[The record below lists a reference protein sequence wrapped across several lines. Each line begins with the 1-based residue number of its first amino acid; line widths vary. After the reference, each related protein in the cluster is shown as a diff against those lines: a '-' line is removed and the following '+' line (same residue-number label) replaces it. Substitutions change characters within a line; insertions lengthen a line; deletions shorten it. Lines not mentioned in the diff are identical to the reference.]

1 MENQLVKSTEERT
14 FQYQDSL
21 PSLPVPSLEE
31 SLKKYLESVKPFA
44 NEEEYKKTE
53 AIVQKF
59 QNGIGKTLQ
68 QKLLERAKEKRNW
81 LEEWWLN
88 VAYLD
93 VRIPSQLNVNFAGP
107 ASHTEH
113 YWPPKEGTQLERGS
127 INLWHNLIYWQL
139 LRKEK
144 VAVHKVGNTPLDMN
158 QFRMLFSTCKVP
170 GITRDSIMSYF
181 RTESEGCCPS
191 HIAVLCRGR
200 VFVFDGILEG
210 SLITPPEILSTENAA
225 VKILAQVF
233 DAHMCASV
241 SDYTQER
248 TGGAREYLIH
258 LNPDNL
264 TMLEKIQSSL
274 LVFSLEDDSPHVTPE
289 DYSQVTAKIL
299 TGDPTVRWG
308 DKSYNLI
315 SFSNGVFGCNCDEIL
330 HLAWDML
337 NLGPNLVKSLIQTTT
352 EVWWLSKKSKVAL
365 IGEEGRVVDV
375 QHAPFDAMVMVNIS
389 HYVDQKIIETEG
401 RWKGSEKVRDIPL
414 PEELVFT
421 VDEKVL
427 NDINQAKAQYLK
439 QASDLQIVV
448 YAFTPFGKK
457 LTKKVMLHPDTPGCC
472 YETAMT
478 RYFYHGR
485 TETMR
490 SCTVEAVRWCQS
502 MQDPSSTILEQQHKM
517 LQAFAKHNKL
527 MKDCSAGKGFDRHL
541 LGLLLTAKEEGLPV
555 PELFTDPLFSRSGG
569 GGNFV
574 LSTSLVG
581 YLRVQGVVAPMVHN
595 GYGFFYHIRDD
606 RFVVA
611 CAAWKSCPE
620 TDAEKLVQLIFRAF
634 HDMMRLVNPAHL

>member
-1 MENQLVKSTEERT
+1 MENQLAKSSEERT

-59 QNGIGKTLQ
+59 QNGIGEKLQ

-81 LEEWWLN
+81 LEDWWLN

-93 VRIPSQLNVNFAGP
+93 VRIPSQLHVNFGGP
-107 ASHTEH
+107 ASHIEH

-127 INLWHNLIYWQL
+127 ISLWHILNYWQL

-144 VAVHKVGNTPLDMN
+144 LPVHKVGNTPLDMN

-170 GITRDSIMSYF
+170 GMTRDSVINYF
-181 RTESEGCCPS
+181 RTESEGHCPS
-191 HIAVLCRGR
+191 HIAVMCRGR
-200 VFVFDGILEG
+200 VFVFDVMHEG
-210 SLITPPEILSTENAA
+210 CLMTPPEILRQLTYIQKKCHSEPDGPGVAA
-225 VKILAQVF
+225 LT
-233 DAHMCASV
+233 SE
-241 SDYTQER
+241 ER
-248 TGGAREYLIH
+248 TRWAKAREYLIS
-258 LNPDNL
+258 LNPENL

-274 LVFSLEDDSPHVTPE
+274 LVFCLDDGSPHVTPE
-289 DYSQVTAKIL
+289 DYSQVATKVL

-315 SFSNGVFGCNCDEIL
+315 SFSNGVFGCNCD
-330 HLAWDML
+330 
-337 NLGPNLVKSLIQTTT
+337 
-352 EVWWLSKKSKVAL
+352 
-365 IGEEGRVVDV
+365 
-375 QHAPFDAMVMVNIS
+375 
-389 HYVDQKIIETEG
+389 
-401 RWKGSEKVRDIPL
+401 GSDKVRDIPL

-427 NDINQAKAQYLK
+427 NDINQAKAQYFK
-439 QASDLQIVV
+439 QASDLQLLV
-448 YAFTPFGKK
+448 YAFTSFGKK
-457 LTKKVMLHPDTPGCC
+457 LTKKKKLHPDTFVQLALQLAYYRLHGRPGCC

-485 TETMR
+485 TETVR

-502 MQDPSSTILEQQHKM
+502 MQDPSTSLFEQQHKM
-517 LQAFAKHNKL
+517 LEAFAKHNKM
-527 MKDCSAGKGFDRHL
+527 MKDCSTGKGFDRHL
-541 LGLLLTAKEEGLPV
+541 LGLSLIAKEECLPV

-574 LSTSLVG
+574 LSTSLIG
-581 YLRVQGVVAPMVHN
+581 YLRVQGVVVPMVHN

-606 RFVVA
+606 RFIVA
-611 CAAWKSCPE
+611 CTAWKSCPE
-620 TDAEKLVQLIFRAF
+620 TDAEKLVQQTFRAF
-634 HDMMRLVNPAHL
+634 SDMMQLMDIAHL

>member
-1 MENQLVKSTEERT
+1 MENQLTKSTEERT

-93 VRIPSQLNVNFAGP
+93 VRIPSQLNVNFVGP
-107 ASHTEH
+107 ASHIEH

-127 INLWHNLIYWQL
+127 INLWHNLTYWQL

-170 GITRDSIMSYF
+170 GITRDSIVSYF
-181 RTESEGCCPS
+181 RTESEGRCPS

-200 VFVFDGILEG
+200 VFVFDAILEG
-210 SLITPPEILSTENAA
+210 SLITPPEILRQLTYIQKKCHSEPDGPGVAA
-225 VKILAQVF
+225 LT
-233 DAHMCASV
+233 SE
-241 SDYTQER
+241 ER
-248 TGGAREYLIH
+248 TRWAKAREYLIH

-308 DKSYNLI
+308 DKSYNLV
-315 SFSNGVFGCNCDEIL
+315 SFSNGVFGCNCD
-330 HLAWDML
+330 
-337 NLGPNLVKSLIQTTT
+337 
-352 EVWWLSKKSKVAL
+352 
-365 IGEEGRVVDV
+365 
-375 QHAPFDAMVMVNIS
+375 HAPFDAMVIVNIS

-439 QASDLQIVV
+439 QASDLQIVA

-457 LTKKVMLHPDTPGCC
+457 LTKKVMLHPDTFVQLALQLAYYRLHGRPGCC

-502 MQDPSSTILEQQHKM
+502 MQDPSSTLLEQQHKM

-581 YLRVQGVVAPMVHN
+581 YLRVQGVVVPMVHN

-611 CAAWKSCPE
+611 CTAWKSCPE

>member
-1 MENQLVKSTEERT
+1 MENQLAKSTEERT
-14 FQYQDSL
+14 FQYQDTL

-44 NEEEYKKTE
+44 NEDEYKKTDE
-53 AIVQKF
+53 IVQKF
-59 QNGIGKTLQ
+59 QNGIGEKLH
-68 QKLLERAKEKRNW
+68 QKLLERAKGKRNW

-107 ASHTEH
+107 AAHFEH

-127 INLWHNLIYWQL
+127 IILWHNFNYWQL

-144 VAVHKVGNTPLDMN
+144 VPVHKAGNTPLDMN

-170 GITRDSIMSYF
+170 GITRDSIINYF
-181 RTESEGCCPS
+181 RTESEGRSPN

-200 VFVFDGILEG
+200 VFVFDIIHEG
-210 SLITPPEILSTENAA
+210 CLITPPELLRQLTYIHKKCHSEPDGPGVAA
-225 VKILAQVF
+225 LT
-233 DAHMCASV
+233 SE
-241 SDYTQER
+241 ER
-248 TGGAREYLIH
+248 TRWAKAREYLIG
-258 LNPDNL
+258 LDPENFN
-264 TMLEKIQSSL
+264 MLEKIQSSL
-274 LVFSLEDDSPHVTPE
+274 LVYSLEDSSPHVTPE
-289 DYSQVTAKIL
+289 DYSQITAMVL
-299 TGDPTVRWG
+299 TGDPMVRWG

-315 SFSNGVFGCNCDEIL
+315 SFSNGVFGCSCD
-330 HLAWDML
+330 
-337 NLGPNLVKSLIQTTT
+337 
-352 EVWWLSKKSKVAL
+352 
-365 IGEEGRVVDV
+365 
-375 QHAPFDAMVMVNIS
+375 HAPFDAMVMVNIS
-389 HYVDQKIIETEG
+389 HYVDEKILENEG
-401 RWKGSEKVRDIPL
+401 RWKGTEKLRDIPL

-427 NDINQAKAQYLK
+427 TDISHAKAQYLK
-439 QASDLQIVV
+439 QASDLQIVAC
-448 YAFTPFGKK
+448 AFTSFGKK
-457 LTKKVMLHPDTPGCC
+457 LTKKQQLHPDTFIQLALQLAYYRLHGRPGCC

-502 MQDPSSTILEQQHKM
+502 MQDPSSSLHERQQKM
-517 LQAFAKHNKL
+517 LQAFAKHNKM

-541 LGLLLTAKEEGLPV
+541 LGLLLIAKEEGLPV
-555 PELFTDPLFSRSGG
+555 PELFIDPLFSKSGG

-581 YLRVQGVVAPMVHN
+581 YLRVQGVVVPMVHN

-611 CAAWKSCPE
+611 CSAWKSCLE
-620 TDAEKLVQLIFRAF
+620 TDAEKLVQLTFCAF
-634 HDMMRLVNPAHL
+634 HDMIQLMNPAHL

>member
-210 SLITPPEILSTENAA
+210 SLITPPEILRQLTYIQKKCHSEPDGPGVAA
-225 VKILAQVF
+225 LT
-233 DAHMCASV
+233 SE
-241 SDYTQER
+241 ER
-248 TGGAREYLIH
+248 TRWAKAREYLIH

-315 SFSNGVFGCNCDEIL
+315 SFSNGVFGCNCD
-330 HLAWDML
+330 
-337 NLGPNLVKSLIQTTT
+337 
-352 EVWWLSKKSKVAL
+352 
-365 IGEEGRVVDV
+365 
-375 QHAPFDAMVMVNIS
+375 HAPFDAMVMVNIS

-457 LTKKVMLHPDTPGCC
+457 LTKKVMLHPDTFVQLALHLAYYRLHGRPGCC

>member
-1 MENQLVKSTEERT
+1 MENQLAKSSEERT

-59 QNGIGKTLQ
+59 QNGIGEKLQ

-81 LEEWWLN
+81 LEDWWLN

-93 VRIPSQLNVNFAGP
+93 VRIPSQLHVNFGGP
-107 ASHTEH
+107 ASHIEH

-127 INLWHNLIYWQL
+127 ISLWHILNYWQL

-144 VAVHKVGNTPLDMN
+144 LPVHKVGNTPLDMH

-170 GITRDSIMSYF
+170 GITRDSVINYF
-181 RTESEGCCPS
+181 RTESEGHCPS
-191 HIAVLCRGR
+191 HIAVMCRGR
-200 VFVFDGILEG
+200 VFVFDVMHEG
-210 SLITPPEILSTENAA
+210 CLMTPPEILRQLTYIQKKCHSEPDGPGVAA
-225 VKILAQVF
+225 LT
-233 DAHMCASV
+233 SE
-241 SDYTQER
+241 ER
-248 TGGAREYLIH
+248 TRW
-258 LNPDNL
+258 
-264 TMLEKIQSSL
+264 
-274 LVFSLEDDSPHVTPE
+274 
-289 DYSQVTAKIL
+289 AKVATKVL

-315 SFSNGVFGCNCDEIL
+315 SFSNGVFGCNCD
-330 HLAWDML
+330 
-337 NLGPNLVKSLIQTTT
+337 
-352 EVWWLSKKSKVAL
+352 
-365 IGEEGRVVDV
+365 
-375 QHAPFDAMVMVNIS
+375 HAPYDAMVIVSIS
-389 HYVDQKIIETEG
+389 YYVDQKIFESEG
-401 RWKGSEKVRDIPL
+401 RWTGSDKVRDIPL

-427 NDINQAKAQYLK
+427 NDINQAKAQYFK
-439 QASDLQIVV
+439 QASDLQLLV
-448 YAFTPFGKK
+448 YAFTSFGKK
-457 LTKKVMLHPDTPGCC
+457 LTKKKKLHPDTFVQLALQLAYYRLHGRPGCC

-485 TETMR
+485 TETVR

-502 MQDPSSTILEQQHKM
+502 MQDPSTSLFEQQHRM
-517 LQAFAKHNKL
+517 LEAFAKHNKM
-527 MKDCSAGKGFDRHL
+527 MKDCSTGKGFDRHL
-541 LGLLLTAKEEGLPV
+541 LGLSLIAKEECLPV

-574 LSTSLVG
+574 LSTSLIG
-581 YLRVQGVVAPMVHN
+581 YLRVQGVVVPMVHN

-606 RFVVA
+606 RFIVA
-611 CAAWKSCPE
+611 CTAWKSCPE
-620 TDAEKLVQLIFRAF
+620 TDAEKLVQQTFRAF
-634 HDMMRLVNPAHL
+634 SDMMQLMDIAHL

>member
-1 MENQLVKSTEERT
+1 MENQLAKSSEERT

-59 QNGIGKTLQ
+59 QNGIGEKLQ

-81 LEEWWLN
+81 LEDWWLN

-93 VRIPSQLNVNFAGP
+93 VRIPSQLHVNFGGP
-107 ASHTEH
+107 ASHIEH

-127 INLWHNLIYWQL
+127 ISLWHILNYWQL

-144 VAVHKVGNTPLDMN
+144 LPVHKVGNTPLDMN

-170 GITRDSIMSYF
+170 GMTRDSVINYF
-181 RTESEGCCPS
+181 RTESEGHCPS
-191 HIAVLCRGR
+191 HIAVMCRGR
-200 VFVFDGILEG
+200 VFVFDVMHEG
-210 SLITPPEILSTENAA
+210 CLMTPPEILRQLTYIQKKCHSEPDGPGVAA
-225 VKILAQVF
+225 LT
-233 DAHMCASV
+233 SE
-241 SDYTQER
+241 ER
-248 TGGAREYLIH
+248 TRWAKAREYLIS
-258 LNPDNL
+258 LNPENL

-274 LVFSLEDDSPHVTPE
+274 LVFCLDDGSPHVTPE
-289 DYSQVTAKIL
+289 DYSQVATKVL

-315 SFSNGVFGCNCDEIL
+315 SFSNGVFGCNCD
-330 HLAWDML
+330 
-337 NLGPNLVKSLIQTTT
+337 
-352 EVWWLSKKSKVAL
+352 
-365 IGEEGRVVDV
+365 
-375 QHAPFDAMVMVNIS
+375 
-389 HYVDQKIIETEG
+389 
-401 RWKGSEKVRDIPL
+401 GSDKVRDIPL

-427 NDINQAKAQYLK
+427 NDINQAKAQYFK
-439 QASDLQIVV
+439 QASDLQLLV
-448 YAFTPFGKK
+448 YAFTSFGKK
-457 LTKKVMLHPDTPGCC
+457 LTKKKKLHPDTFVQLALQLAYYRLHGRPGCC

-485 TETMR
+485 TETVR

-502 MQDPSSTILEQQHKM
+502 MQDPSTSLFEQQHKM
-517 LQAFAKHNKL
+517 LEAFAKHNKM
-527 MKDCSAGKGFDRHL
+527 MKDCSTGKGFDRHL
-541 LGLLLTAKEEGLPV
+541 LGLSLIAKEECLPV

-574 LSTSLVG
+574 LSTSLIG
-581 YLRVQGVVAPMVHN
+581 YLRVQGVVVPMVHN

-606 RFVVA
+606 R
-611 CAAWKSCPE
+611 
-620 TDAEKLVQLIFRAF
+620 L
-634 HDMMRLVNPAHL
+634 

>member
-1 MENQLVKSTEERT
+1 MENQLAKSTEERT

-59 QNGIGKTLQ
+59 QNGIGEKLQ

-81 LEEWWLN
+81 LEDWWLN

-93 VRIPSQLNVNFAGP
+93 VRIPSQLHVNFGGP
-107 ASHTEH
+107 ASHIEH

-127 INLWHNLIYWQL
+127 ISLWHILNYWQL
-139 LRKEK
+139 LRKQLTYIQKKCRREPDGPG
-144 VAVHKVGNTPLDMN
+144 VAALT
-158 QFRMLFSTCKVP
+158 
-170 GITRDSIMSYF
+170 
-181 RTESEGCCPS
+181 SE
-191 HIAVLCRGR
+191 
-200 VFVFDGILEG
+200 
-210 SLITPPEILSTENAA
+210 
-225 VKILAQVF
+225 
-233 DAHMCASV
+233 
-241 SDYTQER
+241 ER
-248 TGGAREYLIH
+248 TRWAKAREYLIS
-258 LNPDNL
+258 LNPENL

-274 LVFSLEDDSPHVTPE
+274 LVFCLDDGSPRVTPE
-289 DYSQVTAKIL
+289 DYSQVATKVL

-315 SFSNGVFGCNCDEIL
+315 SFSNGVFGCNCD
-330 HLAWDML
+330 
-337 NLGPNLVKSLIQTTT
+337 
-352 EVWWLSKKSKVAL
+352 
-365 IGEEGRVVDV
+365 
-375 QHAPFDAMVMVNIS
+375 HAPYDAMVIVSIS
-389 HYVDQKIIETEG
+389 YYVDQKIFESEG
-401 RWKGSEKVRDIPL
+401 RWTGSDKVRDIPL

-427 NDINQAKAQYLK
+427 NDINQAKAQYFK
-439 QASDLQIVV
+439 QASDLQLLV
-448 YAFTPFGKK
+448 YAFTSFGKK
-457 LTKKVMLHPDTPGCC
+457 LTKKKKLHPDTFVQLALQLAYYRLHGRPGCC

-485 TETMR
+485 TETVR

-502 MQDPSSTILEQQHKM
+502 MQDPSTSLFEQQHRM
-517 LQAFAKHNKL
+517 LEAFAKHNKM
-527 MKDCSAGKGFDRHL
+527 MKDCSTGKGFDRHL
-541 LGLLLTAKEEGLPV
+541 LGLSLIAKEECLPV

-574 LSTSLVG
+574 LSTSLIG
-581 YLRVQGVVAPMVHN
+581 YLRVQGVVVPMVRN

-606 RFVVA
+606 SVILMVLSSVTCCMGNYFLPLRRLMRICFSFLLLRHLSNQSFRCFVQSTV
-611 CAAWKSCPE
+611 SG
-620 TDAEKLVQLIFRAF
+620 
-634 HDMMRLVNPAHL
+634 

>member
-1 MENQLVKSTEERT
+1 MENQLAKSSEERT

-59 QNGIGKTLQ
+59 QNGIGEKLQ

-81 LEEWWLN
+81 LEDWWLN

-93 VRIPSQLNVNFAGP
+93 VRIPSQLHVNFGGP
-107 ASHTEH
+107 ASHIEH

-127 INLWHNLIYWQL
+127 ISLWHILNYWQL

-144 VAVHKVGNTPLDMN
+144 LPVHKVGNTPLDMN

-170 GITRDSIMSYF
+170 GITRDSVINYF
-181 RTESEGCCPS
+181 RTESEGHCPS
-191 HIAVLCRGR
+191 HIAVMCRGR
-200 VFVFDGILEG
+200 VFVFDVMHEG
-210 SLITPPEILSTENAA
+210 CLMTPPEILRQLTYIQKKCHSEPDGPGVAA
-225 VKILAQVF
+225 LT
-233 DAHMCASV
+233 SE
-241 SDYTQER
+241 ER
-248 TGGAREYLIH
+248 TRWAKAREYLIS
-258 LNPDNL
+258 LNPENL

-274 LVFSLEDDSPHVTPE
+274 LVFCLDDGSPHVTPE
-289 DYSQVTAKIL
+289 DYSQVATKVL

-315 SFSNGVFGCNCDEIL
+315 SFSNGVFGCNCD
-330 HLAWDML
+330 
-337 NLGPNLVKSLIQTTT
+337 
-352 EVWWLSKKSKVAL
+352 
-365 IGEEGRVVDV
+365 
-375 QHAPFDAMVMVNIS
+375 
-389 HYVDQKIIETEG
+389 
-401 RWKGSEKVRDIPL
+401 GSDKVRDIPL

-427 NDINQAKAQYLK
+427 NDITEAKAQYLK
-439 QASDLQIVV
+439 QASDLQLLV
-448 YAFTPFGKK
+448 YAFTSFGKK
-457 LTKKVMLHPDTPGCC
+457 LTKKKQLHPDTFVQLALQLAYYRLHGRPGCC

-485 TETMR
+485 TETVR

-502 MQDPSSTILEQQHKM
+502 MQDPSTSLFEQQHRM
-517 LQAFAKHNKL
+517 LEAFAKHNKM
-527 MKDCSAGKGFDRHL
+527 MKDCSTGKGFDRHL
-541 LGLLLTAKEEGLPV
+541 LGLSLIAKEECLPV

-574 LSTSLVG
+574 LSTSLIG
-581 YLRVQGVVAPMVHN
+581 YLRVQGVVVPMVHN

-606 RFVVA
+606 RFIVA
-611 CAAWKSCPE
+611 CTAWKSCPE
-620 TDAEKLVQLIFRAF
+620 TDAEKLVQQTFRAF
-634 HDMMRLVNPAHL
+634 SDMMQLMDIAHL

>member
-1 MENQLVKSTEERT
+1 MENQLAKLSEERT

-59 QNGIGKTLQ
+59 QNGIGEKLQ

-81 LEEWWLN
+81 LEDWWLN

-93 VRIPSQLNVNFAGP
+93 VRIPSQLHVNFGGA
-107 ASHTEH
+107 ASHIEH

-127 INLWHNLIYWQL
+127 ISLWHILNYWQL

-144 VAVHKVGNTPLDMN
+144 LPVHKVGNTPLDMN

-170 GITRDSIMSYF
+170 GITRDSLINYF
-181 RTESEGCCPS
+181 RTESEGHCPS
-191 HIAVLCRGR
+191 HIAVMCRGR
-200 VFVFDGILEG
+200 VFVFDVMHEG
-210 SLITPPEILSTENAA
+210 CLMTPPEILRQLTYIQKKCHSEPDGPGVAA
-225 VKILAQVF
+225 LT
-233 DAHMCASV
+233 SE
-241 SDYTQER
+241 ER
-248 TGGAREYLIH
+248 TRWAKAREYLIS
-258 LNPDNL
+258 LNPENL

-274 LVFSLEDDSPHVTPE
+274 LVFCLDDGSPHVTPE
-289 DYSQVTAKIL
+289 DYSQVATKVL

-315 SFSNGVFGCNCDEIL
+315 SFSNGVFGCNCD
-330 HLAWDML
+330 
-337 NLGPNLVKSLIQTTT
+337 
-352 EVWWLSKKSKVAL
+352 
-365 IGEEGRVVDV
+365 
-375 QHAPFDAMVMVNIS
+375 HAPYDAMVIVSIS
-389 HYVDQKIIETEG
+389 YYVDQKIFESEG
-401 RWKGSEKVRDIPL
+401 RWTGSDKVRDIPL

-427 NDINQAKAQYLK
+427 NDINQAKAQYFK
-439 QASDLQIVV
+439 QASDLQLLV
-448 YAFTPFGKK
+448 YAFTSFGKK
-457 LTKKVMLHPDTPGCC
+457 LTKKKKLHPDTFVQLALQLAYYRLHGRPGCC

-485 TETMR
+485 TETVR

-502 MQDPSSTILEQQHKM
+502 MQDPSTSLFEQQHRM
-517 LQAFAKHNKL
+517 LEAFAKHNKM
-527 MKDCSAGKGFDRHL
+527 MKDCSTGKGFDRHL
-541 LGLLLTAKEEGLPV
+541 LGLSLIAKEKCLPV

-574 LSTSLVG
+574 LSTSLIG
-581 YLRVQGVVAPMVHN
+581 YLRVQGVVVPMVHN

-606 RFVVA
+606 RFIVA
-611 CAAWKSCPE
+611 CTAWKSCPE
-620 TDAEKLVQLIFRAF
+620 TDAEKLVQQTFRAF
-634 HDMMRLVNPAHL
+634 SDMMQLMDIAHL

>member
-1 MENQLVKSTEERT
+1 MENQLAKSTEERT

-31 SLKKYLESVKPFA
+31 SLNKYLESVKPFA

-53 AIVQKF
+53 EIVKKF
-59 QNGIGKTLQ
+59 QNGIGEKLH

-93 VRIPSQLNVNFAGP
+93 VRIPSQLNVNFGGP
-107 ASHTEH
+107 ASHMEH

-127 INLWHNLIYWQL
+127 ISLWHNLNYWQL

-144 VAVHKVGNTPLDMN
+144 LPVDKVGNTPLDMN

-170 GITRDSIMSYF
+170 GISRDSIMNYF
-181 RTESEGCCPS
+181 RTESEGYSPS
-191 HIAVLCRGR
+191 HIVVLCRGR
-200 VFVFDGILEG
+200 VFVFDAIHEG
-210 SLITPPEILSTENAA
+210 CMITPPEILRQLTYIHKKCHSEPDGPGVAA
-225 VKILAQVF
+225 LT
-233 DAHMCASV
+233 SE
-241 SDYTQER
+241 ER
-248 TGGAREYLIH
+248 TRWAKARDYLIS
-258 LNPDNL
+258 LDPENL
-264 TMLEKIQSSL
+264 TRLEKIQSSL
-274 LVFSLEDDSPHVTPE
+274 LVYSIEDGSPHVTPE
-289 DYSQVTAKIL
+289 DYSQVIAMIL

-315 SFSNGVFGCNCDEIL
+315 SFSNGVLGCNCD
-330 HLAWDML
+330 
-337 NLGPNLVKSLIQTTT
+337 
-352 EVWWLSKKSKVAL
+352 
-365 IGEEGRVVDV
+365 
-375 QHAPFDAMVMVNIS
+375 HAPYDAMVMVSIS
-389 HYVDQKIIETEG
+389 YYVDEKILENEG

-427 NDINQAKAQYLK
+427 NDINQAKAQHLK
-439 QASDLQIVV
+439 QASDLQIVA
-448 YAFTPFGKK
+448 YAFTHFGKK
-457 LTKKVMLHPDTPGCC
+457 LTKKKMLHPDTFIQLALQLAYYRLHGRPGCC

-478 RYFYHGR
+478 RFFYHGR
-485 TETMR
+485 TETVR

-502 MQDPSSTILEQQHKM
+502 MQDPSASVLEKQQKM
-517 LQAFAKHNKL
+517 LQAFAKHNKM
-527 MKDCSAGKGFDRHL
+527 MKDCSTGKGFDRHL
-541 LGLLLTAKEEGLPV
+541 LGLSLIAKEEGLPV

-581 YLRVQGVVAPMVHN
+581 YLRVQGVVVPMVHS
-595 GYGFFYHIRDD
+595 GYGVFYHIRDD

-611 CAAWKSCPE
+611 CSAWKSCAE
-620 TDAEKLVQLIFRAF
+620 TDAEKLVQLMFHAF
-634 HDMMRLVNPAHL
+634 QDMMQLMNTAHL